1 MSPEKVEKSLMSA
14 VEDLEAAVSGLT
26 GEKFG
31 DKESSGSLRRRIA
44 ALCGFQVI
52 NTPSTRFSQEV
63 FSHVTILTSNC
74 YLIFQILGE
83 GYKMLLT
90 TCLKMPFIK

>member
-31 DKESSGSLRRRIA
+31 DKESGGSLRRRIA
-44 ALCGFQVI
+44 ALCGVQVI
-52 NTPSTRFSQEV
+52 NT
-63 FSHVTILTSNC
+63 L
-74 YLIFQILGE
+74 
-83 GYKMLLT
+83 
-90 TCLKMPFIK
+90 